1 MIFQIPN
8 ALRPLQF
15 IWEAEKVELVS
26 MDGVERTIKFIDHYV
41 PLFMERRAHGGGS
54 EPLFVFVSG
63 PQGSGKTFTTEAIV
77 KHLSGKYRVAGASID
92 DFYLTHEDQ
101 LKFSKTFARNKLLQ
115 GRGLP
120 GTHDI
125 TLLTQC
131 IENVVRGKEGKLDI
145 PTYDKSLCGGQGDRS
160 EFRQVDLPLDVFV
173 LEGWFLGFNPLLSK
187 QEINSHPL
195 LQGGGD
201 MVQVNANLLFYKDLL
216 WGNSELKSLG
226 VILEADDIKN
236 VYQWRLE
243 QEQELLKL
251 KGQGMDKDQV
261 KKFVDRYWPCYEL
274 YYEPLVQSENLGT
287 VATLTLELD
296 LQRNVVSIRDR
307 CIE

>member
-1 MIFQIPN
+1 MTMETVE
-8 ALRPLQF
+8 RVLQF
-15 IWEAEKVELVS
+15 VDK
-26 MDGVERTIKFIDHYV
+26 YV
-41 PLFMERRAHGGGS
+41 PLFMERRDHGGGS
-54 EPLFVFVSG
+54 EPLFVFVCG
-63 PQGSGKTFTTEAIV
+63 PQGSGKTFTTDAIV
-77 KHLSGKYRVAGASID
+77 KHLGSKYRVAGASID

-101 LKFSKTFARNKLLQ
+101 LKFSRTFRRNKLLQ

-125 TLLTQC
+125 ALLTQC

-145 PTYDKSLCGGQGDRS
+145 PTYDKSLCNGEGDRS

-236 VYQWRLE
+236 VYQWRAE
-243 QEQELLKL
+243 QEQELHKL
-251 KGQGMDKDQV
+251 KGQGMDDDQV

-274 YYEPLVQSENLGT
+274 YYEPLVQSESFGS
-287 VATLTLELD
+287 VATLTLGLD
-296 LQRNVVSIRDR
+296 LQRNVISIKDR

>member
-1 MIFQIPN
+1 METVE
-8 ALRPLQF
+8 RVLQF
-15 IWEAEKVELVS
+15 VDK
-26 MDGVERTIKFIDHYV
+26 YV
-41 PLFMERRAHGGGS
+41 PLFMERRDHGGGS
-54 EPLFVFVSG
+54 EPLFVFVCG
-63 PQGSGKTFTTEAIV
+63 PQGSGKTFTTDAIV
-77 KHLSGKYRVAGASID
+77 KHLGSKYRVAGASID

-101 LKFSKTFARNKLLQ
+101 LKFSRTFRRNKLLQ

-125 TLLTQC
+125 ALLTQC

-145 PTYDKSLCGGQGDRS
+145 PTYDKSLCNGEGDRS

-236 VYQWRLE
+236 VYQWRAE
-243 QEQELLKL
+243 QEQELHKL
-251 KGQGMDKDQV
+251 KGQGMDDDQV

-274 YYEPLVQSENLGT
+274 YYEPLVQSESFGS
-287 VATLTLELD
+287 VATLTLGLD
-296 LQRNVVSIRDR
+296 LQRNVISIKDR

>member
-1 MIFQIPN
+1 MGGVD
-8 ALRPLQF
+8 
-15 IWEAEKVELVS
+15 KVLEVL
-26 MDGVERTIKFIDHYV
+26 DRYV
-41 PLFMERRAHGGGS
+41 PLFMERRACGGGS

-63 PQGSGKTFTTEAIV
+63 PQGSGKTFTTKAIV
-77 KHLSGKYRVAGASID
+77 EHLSKSYRAAGASID

-101 LKFSKTFARNKLLQ
+101 VKLSKTFASNRLLQ

-131 IENVVRGKEGKLDI
+131 IDDVLKGKEGKLGI
-145 PTYDKSLCGGQGDRS
+145 PTYDKSLCGGEGDRG

-201 MVQVNANLLFYKDLL
+201 MVQVNANLLFYRDLL
-216 WGNSELKSLG
+216 WGNTELKSIG

-236 VYQWRLE
+236 VYQWRWQ
-243 QEQELLKL
+243 QEEALHKA

-274 YYEPLVQSENLGT
+274 YYEPLIQSENLGT
-287 VATLTLELD
+287 VATITLGID
-296 LQRNVVSIRDR
+296 LQRNVISIKDR

>member
-1 MIFQIPN
+1 
-8 ALRPLQF
+8 
-15 IWEAEKVELVS
+15 
-26 MDGVERTIKFIDHYV
+26 MDAVERVVKFMDHYV

-77 KHLSGKYRVAGASID
+77 KHLSDKYRVAGASID

-131 IENVVRGKEGKLDI
+131 IENVLRGKEGRLDI
-145 PTYDKSLCGGQGDRS
+145 PTYDKSLCSGQGNRS
-160 EFRQVDLPLDVFV
+160 GFRKVDLPLDVFV

-187 QEINSHPL
+187 QEINNHPL
-195 LQGGGD
+195 LQDGGD

-226 VILEADDIKN
+226 VILEADEIND
-236 VYQWRLE
+236 VYQWRWE
-243 QEQELLKL
+243 QEQELHKS

-274 YYEPLVQSENLGT
+274 YYGPLVQRENLGSA
-287 VATLTLELD
+287 ATLTLGLD
-296 LQRNVVSIRDR
+296 LQRNVVSVKDR